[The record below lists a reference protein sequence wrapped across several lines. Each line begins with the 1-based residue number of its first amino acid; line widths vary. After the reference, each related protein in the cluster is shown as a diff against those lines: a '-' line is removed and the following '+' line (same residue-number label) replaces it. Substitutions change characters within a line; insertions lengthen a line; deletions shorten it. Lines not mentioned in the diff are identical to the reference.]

1 MSIKVERKLHDMRI
15 LGRIVRVRSTEQ
27 FVWHLLTPTLFYTFK
42 EESTMIT
49 WNNLDTLEAFKNLSK
64 AERVNIAE
72 AMSGE
77 NGAERVKSYSV
88 PMAEGL
94 AYNYAA
100 KQVNEDVLAALVKLA
115 EEAQLSEKFEE
126 LYNGAVINT
135 GENRLVLHQ
144 LTRGQLGNT
153 VTADGVDKRAFYVEQ
168 QNRIAEFANKV
179 HAGEIT
185 NAAGEKFTT
194 VVQIGIGGSDLG
206 PRAMYLALENW
217 AKKNGCFKMEAKFIS
232 NVDPD
237 DAAAVLNSID
247 VAHSIFVL
255 VSKSGT
261 TLETLT
267 NESFVKDAL
276 KNAGLDASK
285 HMIAVTSET
294 SPLAKSDDYLA
305 AFFMDDYIGGRY
317 SSTSAVGGAVLS
329 LAFGPEVF
337 AAFLEGAA
345 AEDKLSANK
354 DVLQNPEMLD
364 ALIGVY
370 ERNVLGYPSTAV
382 LPYSQALNR
391 FPAHLQQVDMESN
404 GKSVNRFGEPVNY
417 PTGPVLFGEPGT
429 NGQHSFYQLL
439 HQGTDIVPLQFVGF
453 RNNQMETDVDIQ
465 GSTSQQKLCANV
477 AAQIVA
483 FACGKADENKNKN
496 FEGGRPSSIII
507 GDQVNPK
514 TLGAL
519 LAHFENKIMFQGF
532 LWNVNSFDQEGVQLG
547 KVLAKRVLAHETD
560 GALKVFSDLLNI

>member
-1 MSIKVERKLHDMRI
+1 
-15 LGRIVRVRSTEQ
+15 
-27 FVWHLLTPTLFYTFK
+27 
-42 EESTMIT
+42 MIN
-49 WNNLDTLEAFKNLSK
+49 WKNLDTLKAYGELS
-64 AERVNIAE
+64 EVNEVKLADV
-72 AMSGE
+72 MS
-77 NGAERVKSYSV
+77 ADRVKAYSV
-88 PMAEGL
+88 PMAEGIT
-94 AYNYAA
+94 YNYAA
-100 KQVNEDVLAALVKLA
+100 KQVDDKVLDVLAKLA
-115 EEAQLSEKFEE
+115 KEAQLSEKFKA
-126 LYNGAVINT
+126 LYEGEVVNT
-135 GENRLVLHQ
+135 GEKRLVLHHM
-144 LTRGQLGNT
+144 TRGQLGAA
-153 VTADGVDKRAFYVEQ
+153 VEADGVDKRSFYVEQ
-168 QNRIAEFANKV
+168 QDRIADFANKV
-179 HAGEIT
+179 HNGEIT

-217 AKKNGCFKMEAKFIS
+217 AKKNGTFKMEAKFIS

-237 DAAAVLNSID
+237 DAAAVLASTD
-247 VAHSIFVL
+247 VAHSIFIL

-276 KNAGLDASK
+276 KKAGLDASK

-305 AFFMDDYIGGRY
+305 AFFMDDYIGGRF

-337 AAFLEGAA
+337 ARFLEGAA
-345 AEDKLSANK
+345 AEDELSKNEDILK
-354 DVLQNPEMLD
+354 NPEMLD

-382 LPYSQALNR
+382 LPYSQALSR
-391 FPAHLQQVDMESN
+391 FPAHLQQLDMESN
-404 GKSVNRFGEPVNY
+404 GKSVNRFGEPVDY
-417 PTGPVLFGEPGT
+417 VTGPVIFGEPGT

-439 HQGTDIVPLQFVGF
+439 HQGTDIVPLQFIGF
-453 RNNQMETDVDIQ
+453 KNSQIGTDVVIQ
-465 GSTSQQKLCANV
+465 DSTSQQKLCANV

-483 FACGKADENKNKN
+483 FACGKSDDNRNKN
-496 FEGGRPSSIII
+496 FEGNRPSSIII
-507 GDQVNPK
+507 GEQLTPE

-519 LAHFENKIMFQGF
+519 LAHYENKIMFQGF

-547 KVLAKRVLAHETD
+547 KVLAKKVLAHETE
-560 GALKVFSDLLNI
+560 GALKVYSDLLNI

>member
-1 MSIKVERKLHDMRI
+1 
-15 LGRIVRVRSTEQ
+15 
-27 FVWHLLTPTLFYTFK
+27 
-42 EESTMIT
+42 MIN
-49 WNNLDTLEAFKNLSK
+49 WNNLDTLASYKELLNV
-64 AERVNIAE
+64 ERVNLAE
-72 AMSGE
+72 VMSGE
-77 NGAERVKSYSV
+77 NGAERVKNYSV

-94 AYNYAA
+94 AFNYGA
-100 KQVNEDVLAALVKLA
+100 KAVDDNVLAVLAKLA
-115 EEAQLSEKFEE
+115 DEAQLTEKFEA
-126 LYNGAVINT
+126 LYNGEVINT
-135 GENRLVLHQ
+135 GEKRRVLHHM
-144 LTRGQLGNT
+144 TRGQLGNP
-153 VTADGVDKRAFYVEQ
+153 VEADGVDKRTFYADQ
-168 QNRIAEFANKV
+168 QKKIAELANKV

-217 AKKNGCFKMEAKFIS
+217 AKVNNTFKMKAEFIS

-237 DAAAVLNSID
+237 DAAAVLNNID
-247 VAHSIFVL
+247 VAHAIFVL

-276 KNAGLDASK
+276 TKAGLDPSK

-317 SSTSAVGGAVLS
+317 SSTSGVGGAVLS

-337 AAFLEGAA
+337 DQFLTGAA
-345 AEDKLSANK
+345 EADKTATNK
-354 DVLQNPEMLD
+354 DLLKNPAMLD

-370 ERNVLGYPSTAV
+370 ERNVLGYQNTAV
-382 LPYSQALNR
+382 LPYSQALSR
-391 FPAHLQQVDMESN
+391 FPAHLQQLDMESN
-404 GKSVNRFGEPVNY
+404 GKSVNRFGEPVDY
-417 PTGPVLFGEPGT
+417 PTGPVIFGEPGT

-453 RNNQMETDVDIQ
+453 RNNQMEKDVVIQ
-465 GSTSQQKLCANV
+465 DSTSQQKLCANV

-483 FACGKADENKNKN
+483 FACGKADENRNKN

-507 GDQVNPK
+507 GDQLNPK

-519 LAHFENKIMFQGF
+519 LSHFENKVMFQGF
-532 LWNVNSFDQEGVQLG
+532 AWNVNSFDQEGVQLG

-560 GALKVFSDLLNI
+560 GALKVYSDLLNI

>member
-1 MSIKVERKLHDMRI
+1 
-15 LGRIVRVRSTEQ
+15 
-27 FVWHLLTPTLFYTFK
+27 
-42 EESTMIT
+42 MINWKNT
-49 WNNLDTLEAFKNLSK
+49 DTLASYQELANVK
-64 AERVNIAE
+64 RVNLAE

-77 NGAERVKSYSV
+77 QGAERVKNYSV
-88 PMAEGL
+88 SMTEGL
-94 AYNYAA
+94 DYNYAA
-100 KQVNEDVLAALVKLA
+100 KEVDDTVIDALAKLA
-115 EEAQLSEKFEE
+115 DEAQLVDKFEA
-126 LYNGAVINT
+126 LYNGEVINT
-135 GENRLVLHQ
+135 GENRLVLHH
-144 LTRGQLGNT
+144 LTRGQLGDK
-153 VTADGVDKRAFYVEQ
+153 VVADGVDKRAFYVEQ
-168 QNRIAEFANKV
+168 QEKIADFANKV
-179 HAGEIT
+179 HAGEIV
-185 NAAGEKFTT
+185 NGAGEKFTT

-206 PRAMYLALENW
+206 PRAMNLALENW
-217 AKKNGCFKMEAKFIS
+217 AKKNGLFKMEAKFIS

-337 AAFLEGAA
+337 AQFLEGAA
-345 AEDKLSANK
+345 AADKSATNK
-354 DVLQNPEMLD
+354 DVRKNAALLD
-364 ALIGVY
+364 AMIGVY
-370 ERNVLGYPSTAV
+370 ERNILGYPATAV
-382 LPYSQALNR
+382 LPYSQALSR
-391 FPAHLQQVDMESN
+391 FPAHLQQLDMESN
-404 GKSVNRFGEPVNY
+404 GKSVNRFGEPVDY
-417 PTGPVLFGEPGT
+417 VTGPVIFGEPGT

-439 HQGTDIVPLQFVGF
+439 HQGTDIVPLQFIGF
-453 RNNQMETDVDIQ
+453 KNSQISTDVVIQ
-465 GSTSQQKLCANV
+465 DSTSQQKLCANV

-483 FACGKADENKNKN
+483 FACGKSDENRNKN

-507 GDQVNPK
+507 GEKLDPK

-519 LAHFENKIMFQGF
+519 LAHYENKVMFQGF
-532 LWNVNSFDQEGVQLG
+532 VWNLNSFDQEGVQLG

>member
-1 MSIKVERKLHDMRI
+1 
-15 LGRIVRVRSTEQ
+15 
-27 FVWHLLTPTLFYTFK
+27 
-42 EESTMIT
+42 MIN
-49 WNNLDTLEAFKNLSK
+49 WNNLDTINSYQELSK
-64 AERVNIAE
+64 AARVNLAE
-72 AMSGE
+72 VMAGE
-77 NGAERVKSYSV
+77 SGAERVKKYSV
-88 PMAEGL
+88 PMGEGL
-94 AYNYAA
+94 VYNYAA
-100 KQVNEDVLAALVKLA
+100 KQVDDNVLAALAKLA
-115 EEAQLSEKFEE
+115 EETQLAEKFEA
-126 LYNGAVINT
+126 LYNGEVINT
-135 GENRLVLHQ
+135 GEKRRVLHH
-144 LTRGQLGNT
+144 LTRGQLG
-153 VTADGVDKRAFYVEQ
+153 TAVVEDGVDKRVFYEEQ
-168 QNRIAEFANKV
+168 QKRIAELAEKV
-179 HAGEIT
+179 HSGEIT

-217 AKKNGCFKMEAKFIS
+217 AKVNNTFKMEAKFIS

-237 DAAAVLNSID
+237 DASAVLNCID
-247 VAHSIFVL
+247 VEHSLFIL

-276 KNAGLDASK
+276 KNAGLDSSR

-337 AAFLEGAA
+337 AQFLEGAA
-345 AEDKLSANK
+345 SEDKLARNKELLAN
-354 DVLQNPEMLD
+354 PAMLD
-364 ALIGVY
+364 AMIGVY
-370 ERNVLGYPSTAV
+370 ERNVLGYESTAI
-382 LPYSQALNR
+382 LPYSQALSR
-391 FPAHLQQVDMESN
+391 FPAHLQQLDMESN

-417 PTGPVLFGEPGT
+417 QTGPVIFGEPGT

-453 RNNQMETDVDIQ
+453 RENQTGRDVVIQ
-465 GSTSQQKLCANV
+465 DSTSQQKLCANV

-483 FACGKADENKNKN
+483 FACGKSDEDRNKN

-507 GDQVNPK
+507 GDGLNPK
-514 TLGAL
+514 TLGVL
-519 LAHFENKIMFQGF
+519 LAHFENKVMFQGF
-532 LWNVNSFDQEGVQLG
+532 VWNINSFDQEGVQLG
-547 KVLAKRVLAHETD
+547 KILAKRVLAHETD
-560 GALKVFSDLLNI
+560 GALKEYSELLNI

>member
-1 MSIKVERKLHDMRI
+1 MV
-15 LGRIVRVRSTEQ
+15 
-27 FVWHLLTPTLFYTFK
+27 
-42 EESTMIT
+42 T
-49 WNNLDTLEAFKNLSK
+49 WNNLDKLASFEELKK
-64 AERVNIAE
+64 VERVNLAE
-72 AMSGE
+72 VMSGE

-217 AKKNGCFKMEAKFIS
+217 AKKNDCFKMEAKFIS

-404 GKSVNRFGEPVNY
+404 GKSVNRFGEP
-417 PTGPVLFGEPGT
+417 GT

>member
-1 MSIKVERKLHDMRI
+1 
-15 LGRIVRVRSTEQ
+15 
-27 FVWHLLTPTLFYTFK
+27 
-42 EESTMIT
+42 MIT
-49 WNNLDTLEAFKNLSK
+49 WNNLDTLESYKELSNVKKVNL
-64 AERVNIAE
+64 AEV
-72 AMSGE
+72 MTGE
-77 NGAERVKSYSV
+77 NGAERVKNYSV
-88 PMAEGL
+88 PMAAGM

-100 KQVNEDVLAALVKLA
+100 KQVDDDVLEALKKLA
-115 EEAQLSEKFEE
+115 KEAQLTEKYAA
-126 LYNGAVINT
+126 LYNGEVINT
-135 GENRLVLHQ
+135 GEKRLVLHQ
-144 LTRGQLGNT
+144 LTRGQLGDT

-168 QNRIAEFANKV
+168 QQKIADFANKV
-179 HAGEIT
+179 HAGQIT

-217 AKKNGCFKMEAKFIS
+217 AKKNDKFKMEAKFIS

-237 DAAAVLNSID
+237 DAAGVLSTID

-276 KNAGLDASK
+276 KNAGLDASR

-337 AAFLEGAA
+337 AQFLEGAA
-345 AEDKLSANK
+345 EEDRLAKNE
-354 DVLQNPEMLD
+354 DVMQNPAMLD

-370 ERNVLGYPSTAV
+370 ERNILGYPSTAV
-382 LPYSQALNR
+382 LPYSQALSR
-391 FPAHLQQVDMESN
+391 FPAHLQQLDMESN
-404 GKSVNRFGEPVNY
+404 GKSVNRFGEPVDY
-417 PTGPVLFGEPGT
+417 VTGPVIFGEPGT

-439 HQGTDIVPLQFVGF
+439 HQGTDIVPLQFIGF
-453 RNNQMETDVDIQ
+453 KNNQIGYRCCDPGKHKPAETLR
-465 GSTSQQKLCANV
+465 KRC
-477 AAQIVA
+477 
-483 FACGKADENKNKN
+483 
-496 FEGGRPSSIII
+496 SS
-507 GDQVNPK
+507 DR
-514 TLGAL
+514 
-519 LAHFENKIMFQGF
+519 GF
-532 LWNVNSFDQEGVQLG
+532 CM
-547 KVLAKRVLAHETD
+547 R
-560 GALKVFSDLLNI
+560 